1 MFSGLSLPLQ
11 AISVYRPTQANPVA
25 SFGPDAELDAIRAE
39 LAQRR
44 MFGEFILRPRTARGV
59 EDSPR
64 ELCIVSQE
72 EPDDEP
78 DDLERVWEASVQSR
92 FERAAEKEIEASEH
106 RATARSAQRIAQAEA
121 EAAAL
126 RVRVEMLDA
135 ERAEWRAQAESTVE
149 RLTRRIE
156 RERDEAEHAQ
166 KRAHEQELRRME
178 RALETARTEAEEQA
192 RAAKFRSQMELE
204 YLTREVTELRE
215 LKRTLT
221 AAVDSERAER
231 YAERLRAQEEIAK
244 ARGEITRARAQS
256 ESAQQLDVVRGMAGL
271 LKEADPD
278 IRPMLTQ
285 SFGAQ
290 LGVPVHEPTVV
301 ERLISEVGKNPELIE
316 PVFAWVRD
324 RVFGAP
330 SQTPGVN
337 IAAIPSKRL

>member
-1 MFSGLSLPLQ
+1 
-11 AISVYRPTQANPVA
+11 
-25 SFGPDAELDAIRAE
+25 
-39 LAQRR
+39 
-44 MFGEFILRPRTARGV
+44 
-59 EDSPR
+59 
-64 ELCIVSQE
+64 
-72 EPDDEP
+72 
-78 DDLERVWEASVQSR
+78 
-92 FERAAEKEIEASEH
+92 
-106 RATARSAQRIAQAEA
+106 
-121 EAAAL
+121 L
-126 RVRVEMLDA
+126 RVRVEMMEA

-244 ARGEITRARAQS
+244 ARGEVTRAKAQS
-256 ESAQQLDVVRGMAGL
+256 ESAQQLDVVRGMAGI
-271 LKEADPD
+271 LKEADPEM
-278 IRPMLTQ
+278 RPMLTQ

-301 ERLISEVGKNPELIE
+301 ERLINEVGKNPELIE
-316 PVFAWVRD
+316 PVVAWVRD

-330 SQTPGVN
+330 QPGVN
-337 IAAIPSKRL
+337 VAALPSKRL